1 MAKTN
6 FTKVEEALAEGLRKI
21 TVTKLLEEADEAGA
35 GKEDSAAHMKEH
47 QDREAAH
54 ALILTLQLD
63 LKELS
68 KNDQGVY
75 TKFGIK
81 KKELKK
87 MISNP
92 ESLNP
97 QDWEKLKKLRSQI
110 DDFKKD
116 MSKNLPP
123 SNDETLIE
131 QERYKHLNKRF
142 NVKDKWIPLQ

>member
-21 TVTKLLEEADEAGA
+21 TVTKLLEEADEASA
-35 GKEDSAAHMKEH
+35 GKEDSAVHAKEH

-54 ALILTLQLD
+54 ALILTLQFD

-68 KNDQGVY
+68 KKAKDVY
-75 TKFGIK
+75 TKLGIK

-87 MISNP
+87 MIDDS
-92 ESLNP
+92 ESLTP

-116 MSKNLPP
+116 MTKNHPQ
-123 SNDETLIE
+123 STDDTLIE